1 MSPTALEAAPAADAE
16 APEEEDRVNGLLR
29 DHWDAL
35 NPCLVCG
42 QHSHEGPE
50 GESHVFG
57 HCWKCGYRPAG
68 GVAPSV
74 PQARTGLTGAQ
85 IEQLT
90 SDLRKGVVEDILA
103 ALKGGAS
110 LDQITTTIE
119 PAEGVD
125 QQSVAGAE
133 GA

>member
-1 MSPTALEAAPAADAE
+1 MTDVLEAPKVAE
-16 APEEEDRVNGLLR
+16 PEEVRIHNLPEDHFN
-29 DHWDAL
+29 AL

-42 QHSHEGPE
+42 SNGHEGPE
-50 GESHVFG
+50 GEHHLQFG

-110 LDQITTTIE
+110 IDQISSTYVPPDPE
-119 PAEGVD
+119 AP
-125 QQSVAGAE
+125 
-133 GA
+133 